1 MIAENYAQLDSTRRN
16 AGYQRL
22 ADLVILASLP
32 IAGCTLAVA
41 VIAGLNDRKRPFS
54 LLRLTGAPLTMLRRV
69 VTIESAV
76 PLLISA
82 AVAIGTGF
90 LAAYLF
96 LRAQLDETLR
106 APGVAYHAVVVAGIV
121 AALSIIASTFPA
133 LKRIIGPETARNE

>member
-106 APGVAYHAVVVAGIV
+106 APGAG
-121 AALSIIASTFPA
+121 
-133 LKRIIGPETARNE
+133 RRRRRCWDRRGPLDHRVDLPGAETHHRTGDRAQ